1 MLFLLPVCI
10 FVADRLTKIWAQQ
23 SLALQPGG
31 IIPWP
36 GMLRLVY
43 VENTGMAFGVLSGQ
57 RWLLVTLSLAAV
69 VIVAVSLRPY
79 KLGRWAELSLLC
91 IIGGMAGNLLDRVL
105 FGYVVDMFDLL
116 FIRFAIFNVADI
128 FISLGAV
135 MLCISLLFRPGDWKK
150 KEEKPLLP

>member
-10 FVADRLTKIWAQQ
+10 FVADRLTKIWAKQ

-69 VIVAVSLRPY
+69 VIVAVTLRPY